1 MNDKD
6 GEAIVGL
13 GIGCL
18 LVAGSYTLM
27 IVVFLGIVWAIL
39 SMIRWMFF

>member
-6 GEAIVGL
+6 AEAIANL

-18 LVAGSYTLM
+18 FVTLM